1 MKGLIRFVLPL
12 VLVAAAGAGAAMAT
26 TAASKTTATVKL
38 VKTEH
43 YGSVLADASGRILY
57 RYTPDKKNVNTC
69 KTGCAPYWPKALVKA
84 TAKLT
89 AGAGVKKA
97 MLGTI
102 KSTGGMRQLTYGG
115 WPLYRYVGDSKAG
128 QLKGQGYEHVWYVVN
143 ASGALVKKEIGGGGG
158 GTTTMPATTTS
169 DDTTTSGDAWG

>member
-26 TAASKTTATVKL
+26 TAASKSTATLKL

-69 KTGCAPYWPKALVKA
+69 KTGCAPYWPMALVKA

-89 AGAGVKKA
+89 AGPGVKKTL
-97 MLGTI
+97 LGTI
-102 KSTGGMRQLTYGG
+102 KATSGMRQLTYGG
-115 WPLYRYVGDSKAG
+115 FPLYRYVGDSKPG
-128 QLKGQGYEHVWYVVN
+128 DLKGQGYEHVWYLVN
-143 ASGALVKKEIGGGGG
+143 ASGALVKKEIASAGTTTSG
-158 GTTTMPATTTS
+158 GTTTS
-169 DDTTTSGDAWG
+169 KSAWG